1 MMVQRRVLPPFCVL
15 DRYILS
21 SFLRLYV
28 LALGGF
34 TAMVLLFDSFEKI
47 DTFMDYGASVGQ
59 ILRYYGNRLP
69 SQALLVAPVAPLL
82 AVFLALGRMT
92 RFREITVIKASGVSL
107 YRLFAPLYL
116 MGILT
121 SVATFAVGEYVMPE
135 ANRRYREIMDGE
147 IKGRSL
153 RNMGSRINVTYM
165 GQGGRLFVIR
175 RYDVPREIMIDPMI
189 QEFDGE
195 TLTRRLDAR
204 EGIYRDGTWIL
215 VDGVDRTFTADGIE
229 MVAPFDSLSIE
240 VPETPADFAK
250 EESKPEEMSFM
261 RLKRY
266 AERVRQSGSTVEPY
280 LTEFQFRFSFPFTNL
295 VVILI
300 ASSLAVQIRRGGV
313 AIGFGLS
320 LGIAFAYW
328 CLLRA
333 GQVLGNNGTL
343 PPLLAAWLGNIV
355 FLAFGIW
362 LLYRAPK

>member
-1 MMVQRRVLPPFCVL
+1 MVERRILPPFCVL
-15 DRYILS
+15 DRYVLS
-21 SFLRLYV
+21 EFLRLYL

-47 DTFMDYGASVGQ
+47 DTFMDYGAGAGQ

-92 RFREITVIKASGVSL
+92 RFREVTVIKASGISL

-121 SVATFAVGEYVMPE
+121 SLATFAVGEWVMPE

-165 GQGGRLFVIR
+165 GQDGRLYVIL
-175 RYDVPREIMIDPMI
+175 RYDVPREVMVDPMI
-189 QEFDGE
+189 QEFDGDR
-195 TLTRRLDAR
+195 LSRRLDAR
-204 EGIYRDGTWIL
+204 EGIYRDGGWVL
-215 VDGVDRTFTADGIE
+215 VGGVERTFTESGLE
-229 MVAPFDSLSIE
+229 MVAPFDSLRIE

-250 EESKPEEMSFM
+250 QESRPEEMSFSH
-261 RLKRY
+261 LKAY

-280 LTEFQFRFSFPFTNL
+280 LTEFHFRFSFPFTNL

-300 ASSLAVQIRRGGV
+300 AASLAVQIRRGGV

-343 PPLLAAWLGNIV
+343 PPPLAAWLGNIV
-355 FLAFGIW
+355 FLAFGAY
-362 LLYRAPK
+362 LLFRTPK